1 MISRSNFAS
10 QTNKTPETYS
20 QLSQTCANLVN
31 RDEVQEE
38 LDRAAELRVNLQEAE
53 LAAKRRERVV
63 QEIEEKVR
71 L

>member
-1 MISRSNFAS
+1 MIIIKLIINGF
-10 QTNKTPETYS
+10 QVD
-20 QLSQTCANLVN
+20 QDL
-31 RDEVQEE
+31 QE
-38 LDRAAELRVNLQEAE
+38 ELRVNLQEAE

>member
-1 MISRSNFAS
+1 M
-10 QTNKTPETYS
+10 
-20 QLSQTCANLVN
+20 SQTCANLVN